1 MNVTLTPELEKL
13 VENKVQSGHYNSASE
28 VVQEALRLMERQDEL
43 RTGQLN
49 EFRERIDKSLAQAE
63 RGEGVDGD
71 MFMQGLI
78 DDLDARELNHN
89 GR

>member
-13 VENKVQSGHYNSASE
+13 VENKVQSGRYNSASE

-43 RTGQLN
+43 RADQLN
-49 EFRERIDKSLAQAE
+49 ELRERIDKSLAQAE

-71 MFMQGLI
+71 LFMQGLI
-78 DDLDARELNHN
+78 DDLDAREMNN
-89 GR
+89 NAG

>member
-13 VENKVQSGHYNSASE
+13 VENKVQSGRYNSASE

-43 RTGQLN
+43 RADQLN
-49 EFRERIDKSLAQAE
+49 ELRERIDKSLAQAE

-71 MFMQGLI
+71 LFMQGLI
-78 DDLDARELNHN
+78 DDHDAREMNN
-89 GR
+89 NAG

>member
-13 VENKVQSGHYNSASE
+13 VENKVQSGRYNSASE

-43 RTGQLN
+43 RANQLN
-49 EFRERIDKSLAQAE
+49 ELRERIDKSLAQAE

-71 MFMQGLI
+71 LFMQGLI
-78 DDLDARELNHN
+78 DDLDAREMNN
-89 GR
+89 NAG